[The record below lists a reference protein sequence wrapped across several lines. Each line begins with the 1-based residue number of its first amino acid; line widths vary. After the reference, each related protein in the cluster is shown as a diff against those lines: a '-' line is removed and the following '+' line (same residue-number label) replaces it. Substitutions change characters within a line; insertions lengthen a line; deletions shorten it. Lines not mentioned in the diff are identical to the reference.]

1 MRNKVLSALKFF
13 SVIIILL
20 SVWQIAAE
28 VIDHRFLLPDIP
40 ETLTALGNLLS
51 TKEFYEA
58 TLLTLVRVFFGFIIG
73 ILSGTAL
80 AILAFKIKYFHTLIS
95 PLVSIIKATPIASII
110 IILYIMLTG
119 NTLTVLIGIL
129 MVFPIV
135 WQNVLDA
142 FNAMPKDLTEIC
154 YTYEIP
160 FKKRFQILYFPT
172 LMKYF
177 IPAAITSSGLA
188 WKATVSAE
196 IIAYTTNSMGQ
207 YINDAKSNYDSP
219 TVFAWTIVVIVFS
232 ILFEALTKYFLGR
245 CRRWL

>member
-1 MRNKVLSALKFF
+1 MRNKSISALKFF
-13 SVIIILL
+13 FAILILL
-20 SVWQIAAE
+20 SIWQIAAE
-28 VIDHRFLLPDIP
+28 IIDHRFLLPDIP
-40 ETLTALGNLLS
+40 ETLSALGNLLS
-51 TKEFYEA
+51 TKEFYKA
-58 TLLTLVRVFFGFIIG
+58 TFLTLIRVFLGFIIG

-80 AILAFKIKYFHTLIS
+80 AVIAYKIKYFHTLIS

-142 FNAMPKDLTEIC
+142 FNTMPKDLTEIC
-154 YTYEIP
+154 YAYEIP
-160 FKKRFQILYFPT
+160 FKKRFKILYFPT
-172 LMKYF
+172 LLKYF

-196 IIAYTTNSMGQ
+196 IIAYTTNSIGQ
-207 YINDAKSNYDSP
+207 YINDAKSNFDSP
-219 TVFAWTIVVIVFS
+219 TVFAWTIVVIAFS
-232 ILFEALTKYFLGR
+232 ILFEAMTKYLLRR
-245 CRRWL
+245 CHRWL